1 MAKSILITLLLSY
14 AFLGSMAQ
22 STTISYN
29 KVLADS
35 LGADDYGMKSFF
47 LVILKTGSTQIDD
60 KEKKNELFRGHLD
73 NINRLAKEHKLI
85 VAGPLAKNALNY
97 RGIFILDIKTEKE
110 AIELLK
116 SDPAISAGIFEY
128 ELLSWYGSAALPLYL
143 PFHTQIE
150 KVKP

>member
-47 LVILKTGSTQIDD
+47 LVILKTGSIQIED
-60 KEKKNELFRGHLD
+60 
-73 NINRLAKEHKLI
+73 
-85 VAGPLAKNALNY
+85 
-97 RGIFILDIKTEKE
+97 IL
-110 AIELLK
+110 
-116 SDPAISAGIFEY
+116 AISCPNRE
-128 ELLSWYGSAALPLYL
+128 S
-143 PFHTQIE
+143 
-150 KVKP
+150 